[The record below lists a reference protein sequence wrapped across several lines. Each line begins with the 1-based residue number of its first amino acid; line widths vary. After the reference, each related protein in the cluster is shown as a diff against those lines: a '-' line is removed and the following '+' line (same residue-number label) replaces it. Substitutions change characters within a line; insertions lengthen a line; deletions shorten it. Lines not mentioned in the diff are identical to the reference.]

1 MNRTV
6 LIQVS
11 PAELRQ
17 IVVEALHQHDKEK
30 QQNESLQGTVSIN
43 KAAKMLGVAHASVKK
58 LIREKQ
64 LKTTA
69 DQRRV
74 TYQAINDYLGNK

>member
-1 MNRTV
+1 MNQTV

-43 KAAKMLGVAHASVKK
+43 KAAKMLHVSHATVKK

-69 DQRRV
+69 DQRRIS
-74 TYQAINDYLGNK
+74 YQAINDYLKTE